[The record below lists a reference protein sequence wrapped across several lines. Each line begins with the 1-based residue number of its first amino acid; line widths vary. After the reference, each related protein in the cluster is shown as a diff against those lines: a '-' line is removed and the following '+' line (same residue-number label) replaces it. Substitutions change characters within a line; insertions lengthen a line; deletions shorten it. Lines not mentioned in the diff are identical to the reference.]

1 MNVKLISETF
11 YEILVERREREKDVH
26 CHQLIT

>member
-11 YEILVERREREKDVH
+11 YEILVEREENERNMSIVIS
-26 CHQLIT
+26 L